1 MQVTCGVSLPASPW
15 HSPPGDIH
23 VSLGGAETRKIVEM
37 PDLQSHS
44 NEPTEVQQQP
54 SAAAAAAAAGLCVLE
69 SCMLE
74 KFIP

>member
-1 MQVTCGVSLPASPW
+1 MQVTCGVRLPASPW
-15 HSPPGDIH
+15 HSPPRDIH

-54 SAAAAAAAAGLCVLE
+54 SAAAAAGLCVLE